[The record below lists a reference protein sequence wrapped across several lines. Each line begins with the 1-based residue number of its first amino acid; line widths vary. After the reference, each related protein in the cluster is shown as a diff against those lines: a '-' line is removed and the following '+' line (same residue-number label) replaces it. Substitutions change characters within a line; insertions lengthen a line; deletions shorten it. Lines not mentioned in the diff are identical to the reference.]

1 VNHSVRDEG
10 NVTVVELEGDVDVSG
25 APMLRDLLAGLIVAP
40 GARVLLDLSHVKF
53 IDSSGV
59 GILVTAH
66 RKAAESGTAF
76 GLASPSGTVARVF
89 ELTRT
94 NRLLEIFPT
103 VEEATSALRGR

>member
-1 VNHSVRDEG
+1 VNHSVHEDSG
-10 NVTVVELEGDVDVSG
+10 VTVVELEGDVDVG
-25 APMLRDLLAGLIVAP
+25 AAPELRDLLAGLVGTP
-40 GARVLLDLSHVKF
+40 DARVLLDLSAVAF

-66 RKAAESGTAF
+66 RKAAEAGAAF

-94 NRLLEIFPT
+94 NRLLEIFPA
-103 VEEATSALRGR
+103 VEEGVTALGGR